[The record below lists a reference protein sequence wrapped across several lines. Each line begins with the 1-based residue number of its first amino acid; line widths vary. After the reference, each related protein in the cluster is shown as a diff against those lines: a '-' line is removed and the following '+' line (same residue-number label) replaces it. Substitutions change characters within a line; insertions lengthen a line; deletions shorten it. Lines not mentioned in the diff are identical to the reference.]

1 MCFGK
6 KLRVFLKR
14 LILAAAVCRKLANR
28 LQLKIASR
36 WLLKSLC
43 ARVSCSTLF
52 WSFTIKIKRSITG
65 TFTTLSTRVYF
76 DLKKSFIFDKNI
88 KKTQMSS
95 LTYIFVS
102 QAFLCL
108 SRRKQ
113 TSNVKVQDAASGAK
127 IEFVQFLPL
136 LTLANI
142 LHAQMIQKKERNAHF
157 PSTETLKPWTERNI
171 REKVIR
177 RNYESRNERQLSL
190 KLS

>member
-1 MCFGK
+1 
-6 KLRVFLKR
+6 
-14 LILAAAVCRKLANR
+14 
-28 LQLKIASR
+28 
-36 WLLKSLC
+36 
-43 ARVSCSTLF
+43 
-52 WSFTIKIKRSITG
+52 
-65 TFTTLSTRVYF
+65 
-76 DLKKSFIFDKNI
+76 
-88 KKTQMSS
+88 MSS

-157 PSTETLKPWTERNI
+157 PSTETLKP
-171 REKVIR
+171 
-177 RNYESRNERQLSL
+177 
-190 KLS
+190 